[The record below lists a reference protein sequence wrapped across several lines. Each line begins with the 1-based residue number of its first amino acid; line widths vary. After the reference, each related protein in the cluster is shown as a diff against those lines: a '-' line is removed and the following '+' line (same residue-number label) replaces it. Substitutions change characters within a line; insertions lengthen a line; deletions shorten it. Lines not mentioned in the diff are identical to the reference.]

1 MTDNNGTST
10 KWVWIG
16 LGLLVANGW
25 VQYMLWFGDQGLVLW
40 RRSENQL
47 VTARQEVAEVSERI
61 RRIKAD
67 ILSLEKE
74 PNVLEEVARRDM
86 GLVYADEI
94 LFVFPEGRKTAPT
107 P

>member
-1 MTDNNGTST
+1 MMDNNGASNRWI
-10 KWVWIG
+10 WVG
-16 LGLLVANGW
+16 LFLLAANGW
-25 VQYMLWFGDQGLVLW
+25 AQYMLWFGDQGLVRW
-40 RRSENQL
+40 RRSENQML
-47 VTARQEVAEVSERI
+47 TAKKEVAEVAERI
-61 RRIKAD
+61 KRIKAD

-94 LFVFPEGRKTAPT
+94 LFVFPEGRRTNPT

>member
-1 MTDNNGTST
+1 MDTNGSST

-16 LGLLVANGW
+16 LCLLAANGW
-25 VQYMLWFGDQGLVLW
+25 VQYMLWFGDQGLVRW
-40 RRSENQL
+40 RRSENQMMI
-47 VTARQEVAEVSERI
+47 VKKEIADISERI

-94 LFVFPEGRKTAPT
+94 LFVFPEERKTT
-107 P
+107 PGP